1 MPEPSVL
8 LKIQATFSDERARS
22 LAERF
27 KAEGFAPFEE
37 QDILIGFVRAVE
49 EDESGYVITIE
60 MTEAVVEGY
69 LRGQNLDAPDN
80 DDDFIGSD

>member
-8 LKIQATFSDERARS
+8 LKIQAARSDEKARS

-27 KAEGFAPFEE
+27 RTDGFAPFEE

-49 EDESGYVITIE
+49 EGENGYTITIE
-60 MTEAVVEGY
+60 MSEAVVDGY
-69 LRGQNLDAPDN
+69 LRGQPWDFPEDEWSLDDE
-80 DDDFIGSD
+80 